1 MCTMVINGKEIDV
14 TTVFDKSVKYYPE
27 KSETQALIEKSEK
40 LLSKYFDHFENN
52 GGLNEMF
59 GLDGVFW
66 DRKGWLISGFK
77 KHASYN
83 GNYQIVLHNQDMC
96 RHINY
101 NEINTFFEYTNDWIY
116 KNMDYI
122 SNKTGEVISKEE
134 RTRRYVELSSK
145 IDDMRDKYREAMN
158 NNNTEYAMM
167 IREEYNK
174 TCAQRDDMVFEFKLS
189 PNAKFI
195 SNSMSAI
202 KDYMM
207 SCEDT
212 ENGFFVNDELIN
224 EIKHISEIYGIDF
237 TCNNGL
243 KVTRLVL
250 KLAKMVN
257 LNKHT
262 DIQDISFINQSGER
276 ITRQKDMG
284 WNYKYAQFCD
294 AVNPITLKGTAVI
307 SVNPIDFFTMSFGDS
322 WASCHTIDKNN
333 IRGNANGYSGMYCGG
348 TESYMLDNSSVVF
361 YFLPNDFNGDS
372 PEFEDKVKRCMFY
385 LGEDKLIQSRVYP
398 DGRDGGDKSLAADI
412 RGIMQKIV
420 SELWNVPNY
429 WSIEKGTDACRKV
442 TESYGPHYRDYLH
455 YNDCNVSYMKRIDGY
470 KNEKIVVIGSE
481 IICPS
486 CGKTHGTE
494 DNIFCDDCNENI
506 QKCADCGCRIYDEE
520 DIYWVDGEAYCRDCV
535 CYCDCCDDYY
545 RREYTTY
552 VNNRGVDVCS
562 SCLSRYFTWSDYEN
576 DYVYNDEIVET
587 SEGRICCSDSD
598 GYFEC
603 ARCGEYHNSELFHEF
618 DYEGYCGNCFEEIDV
633 YEDDDEN

>member
-1 MCTMVINGKEIDV
+1 MCTMIINGKEVDV
-14 TTVFDKSVKYYPE
+14 TTVFDKSVKYFPQE
-27 KSETQALIEKSEK
+27 SEGDVLIEKSK
-40 LLSKYFDHFENN
+40 TLLSEYFDYFEDR
-52 GGLNEMF
+52 GGLRKMF
-59 GLDGVFW
+59 GTNGVFW
-66 DRKGWLISGFK
+66 DEKGWLISAFK
-77 KHASYN
+77 KHKSYN
-83 GNYQIVLHNQDMC
+83 GNYQIVLHDQDMC
-96 RHINY
+96 RHIDHNA
-101 NEINTFFEYTNDWIY
+101 ISKFFDYVDGWIADNASY
-116 KNMDYI
+116 A
-122 SNKTGEVISKEE
+122 SHSTGEIITSEE
-134 RTRRYVELSSK
+134 KGTRYKTFMDKTNELL
-145 IDDMRDKYREAMN
+145 DEYHEALN
-158 NNNTEYAMM
+158 NNKDTSK
-167 IREEYNK
+167 IREEYIKLLNERDK
-174 TCAQRDDMVFEFKLS
+174 FEIDFADFAPDYEFVQSSMYYIRRFMRTCE
-189 PNAKFI
+189 N
-195 SNSMSAI
+195 
-202 KDYMM
+202 
-207 SCEDT
+207 T
-212 ENGFFVNDELIN
+212 ENGFFVDDAFQE
-224 EIKHISEIYGIDF
+224 YIDNKSNLF
-237 TCNNGL
+237 GVKFSCHKGN
-243 KVTRLVL
+243 KVTKLIL
-250 KLAKMVN
+250 KLAKLIN

-276 ITRQKDMG
+276 VTRQKDMG

-307 SVNPIDFFTMSFGDS
+307 SVNPIDFWTMSFGNS

-429 WSIEKGTDACRKV
+429 WSVEKGTGACSKV
-442 TESYGPHYRDYLH
+442 TTSYGPHYRDYLC

-470 KNEKIVVIGSE
+470 KNERMVNIGSA

-486 CGKTHGTE
+486 CGETHETE
-494 DNIFCDDCNENI
+494 DNIFCDDCNGDS

-535 CYCDCCDDYY
+535 CYCDYCDEYY
-545 RREYTTY
+545 RREDTTY
-552 VNNRGVDVCS
+552 IDNRGIDVCP

-576 DYVYNDEIVET
+576 DYVDNDELVET
-587 SEGRICCSDSD
+587 SEGRICYSDGD

-603 ARCGEYHNSELFHEF
+603 ARCGEYHNTELSHELE
-618 DYEGYCGNCFEEIDV
+618 YEEYCGDCFEEIDV
-633 YEDDDEN
+633 YEDDEN